1 MRERLLVI
9 TVRNFSGPMLAE
21 MAQWLGSFHF
31 PPDPDDDD
39 VADDFLRAVWQ
50 EVGGDM
56 RTAMEQY
63 PLEQAAID
71 AGHSL
76 SPSTA

>member
-21 MAQWLGSFHF
+21 MAHWLGGVHF
-31 PPDPDDDD
+31 PPDPDDD
-39 VADDFLRAVWQ
+39 VADEFLRAVWQ
-50 EVGGDM
+50 EVGGDL
-56 RTAMEQY
+56 RGAMKQY

-71 AGHSL
+71 AGRSL